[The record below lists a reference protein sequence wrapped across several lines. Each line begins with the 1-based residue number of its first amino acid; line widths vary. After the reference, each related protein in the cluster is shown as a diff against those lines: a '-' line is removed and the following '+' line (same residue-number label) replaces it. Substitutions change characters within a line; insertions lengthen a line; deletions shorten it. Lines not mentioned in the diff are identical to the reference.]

1 MISHVM
7 GENQACHR
15 FFEVMEFGFWNPTST
30 LPPPAV
36 TKSHDVTPKAILL
49 LKIINQQT
57 FETPPRNSKKGGT
70 ARTGKLLHYCN
81 ASRPSYSKPD
91 DSDIFNNLYQVRR
104 TLVFKYVSVRFNIEV
119 NC

>member
-57 FETPPRNSKKGGT
+57 FETPPRNSKKGGNCSHWET
-70 ARTGKLLHYCN
+70 TPLLQRF
-81 ASRPSYSKPD
+81 STF
-91 DSDIFNNLYQVRR
+91 IFK
-104 TLVFKYVSVRFNIEV
+104 T
-119 NC
+119 